1 MSKLEVLLSEEQIQ
15 QKVSELAATIS
26 QAYGQ
31 RTVHVVAL
39 LENGFLFM
47 GDLVRRLTCPVVC
60 HFVKVEMSDVVEQGH
75 ERRVVVHTPK
85 LEVQGQDLLLADCVL
100 HTGITLDHL
109 VQQFLAKGAASVKT
123 AVLVDKIDERRV
135 ALNPDFAGFQMQG
148 RFLVGYG
155 MGHREQYRN
164 LPYVGT
170 LTKDEARKSSPV
182 SAAGQKAV
190 SAAGQKKG

>member
-1 MSKLEVLLSEEQIQ
+1 MKKLEVLLSEEQIQ
-15 QKVSELAATIS
+15 QKVSEMAAAIS

-47 GDLVRRLTCPVVC
+47 ADLVRRLTCPVVC
-60 HFVKVEMSDVVEQGH
+60 QFVKVEMSDVMEHGH

-85 LEVQGQDLLLADCVL
+85 LEVQGQDLLLADSVL

-135 ALNPDFAGFQMQG
+135 ALDPDFSGFQMQG

-155 MGHREQYRN
+155 MGYREQYRN

-170 LTKDEARKSSPV
+170 LTGDEAKESSAV
-182 SAAGQKAV
+182 SSAGKKAVAAAG
-190 SAAGQKKG
+190 KKKE